1 MEDIMEDNF
10 EKLNLLLEQEQCEFV
25 DIPDSFTGQ
34 TESGEL
40 RLIYLMN
47 DAVESFLILKNAR
60 MTGNYVRD
68 YEGEFE
74 GSVEKADRDLCEAEY
89 ILVIHQGRNVFT
101 VFFEDILLETHLYNY
116 GELGHFWVKGYEY
129 LRQLEYKIAILGD
142 KWEYLGEDCC
152 SEEEKKL
159 ASLREFPPLSYLFY
173 PAASLAYVREK
184 EEPWKCSPLAA
195 KLVEEAAK
203 QEKDTWFAK
212 MVSLYKRYP
221 VRVLARYIAWM
232 FHREAHKRV
241 TDHLIRQMDQAAVI
255 YPRRYFGEENEKK
268 HKILFEKANK
278 RKRDLEKQGIQAEI
292 FREEPF
298 AKGDDGPFKVYVMQF
313 TVKKG
318 NHISAV
324 EEIR

>member
-1 MEDIMEDNF
+1 M
-10 EKLNLLLEQEQCEFV
+10 
-25 DIPDSFTGQ
+25 
-34 TESGEL
+34 
-40 RLIYLMN
+40 
-47 DAVESFLILKNAR
+47 A
-60 MTGNYVRD
+60 
-68 YEGEFE
+68 
-74 GSVEKADRDLCEAEY
+74 
-89 ILVIHQGRNVFT
+89 
-101 VFFEDILLETHLYNY
+101 
-116 GELGHFWVKGYEY
+116 GHEY

>member
-1 MEDIMEDNF
+1 MGISGRRLLQRRR
-10 EKLNLLLEQEQCEFV
+10 EKAGSFKRISAVKLSVL
-25 DIPDSFTGQ
+25 PGSFTG
-34 TESGEL
+34 
-40 RLIYLMN
+40 
-47 DAVESFLILKNAR
+47 
-60 MTGNYVRD
+60 
-68 YEGEFE
+68 
-74 GSVEKADRDLCEAEY
+74 LCK
-89 ILVIHQGRNVFT
+89 R
-101 VFFEDILLETHLYNY
+101 
-116 GELGHFWVKGYEY
+116 K
-129 LRQLEYKIAILGD
+129 R
-142 KWEYLGEDCC
+142 
-152 SEEEKKL
+152 S
-159 ASLREFPPLSYLFY
+159 
-173 PAASLAYVREK
+173 
-184 EEPWKCSPLAA
+184 SPLAA

-241 TDHLIRQMDQAAVI
+241 TNHLIRQMDQAAAI

>member
-1 MEDIMEDNF
+1 M
-10 EKLNLLLEQEQCEFV
+10 
-25 DIPDSFTGQ
+25 
-34 TESGEL
+34 
-40 RLIYLMN
+40 
-47 DAVESFLILKNAR
+47 
-60 MTGNYVRD
+60 
-68 YEGEFE
+68 
-74 GSVEKADRDLCEAEY
+74 
-89 ILVIHQGRNVFT
+89 
-101 VFFEDILLETHLYNY
+101 
-116 GELGHFWVKGYEY
+116 
-129 LRQLEYKIAILGD
+129 
-142 KWEYLGEDCC
+142 
-152 SEEEKKL
+152 
-159 ASLREFPPLSYLFY
+159 
-173 PAASLAYVREK
+173 
-184 EEPWKCSPLAA
+184 
-195 KLVEEAAK
+195 EEAAK

-318 NHISAV
+318 NRISAV

>member
-1 MEDIMEDNF
+1 M
-10 EKLNLLLEQEQCEFV
+10 
-25 DIPDSFTGQ
+25 
-34 TESGEL
+34 
-40 RLIYLMN
+40 
-47 DAVESFLILKNAR
+47 
-60 MTGNYVRD
+60 
-68 YEGEFE
+68 
-74 GSVEKADRDLCEAEY
+74 
-89 ILVIHQGRNVFT
+89 
-101 VFFEDILLETHLYNY
+101 
-116 GELGHFWVKGYEY
+116 KGYEY

-142 KWEYLGEDCC
+142 KWEYLGETCC

-159 ASLREFPPLSYLFY
+159 ALLREFPPLSYLFY

>member
-1 MEDIMEDNF
+1 M
-10 EKLNLLLEQEQCEFV
+10 
-25 DIPDSFTGQ
+25 
-34 TESGEL
+34 
-40 RLIYLMN
+40 
-47 DAVESFLILKNAR
+47 
-60 MTGNYVRD
+60 
-68 YEGEFE
+68 
-74 GSVEKADRDLCEAEY
+74 
-89 ILVIHQGRNVFT
+89 
-101 VFFEDILLETHLYNY
+101 
-116 GELGHFWVKGYEY
+116 
-129 LRQLEYKIAILGD
+129 
-142 KWEYLGEDCC
+142 
-152 SEEEKKL
+152 
-159 ASLREFPPLSYLFY
+159 
-173 PAASLAYVREK
+173 
-184 EEPWKCSPLAA
+184 
-195 KLVEEAAK
+195 EEAAK

-268 HKILFEKANK
+268 HK
-278 RKRDLEKQGIQAEI
+278 QAEI

>member
-1 MEDIMEDNF
+1 M
-10 EKLNLLLEQEQCEFV
+10 
-25 DIPDSFTGQ
+25 
-34 TESGEL
+34 
-40 RLIYLMN
+40 
-47 DAVESFLILKNAR
+47 
-60 MTGNYVRD
+60 
-68 YEGEFE
+68 
-74 GSVEKADRDLCEAEY
+74 
-89 ILVIHQGRNVFT
+89 
-101 VFFEDILLETHLYNY
+101 
-116 GELGHFWVKGYEY
+116 KGYEY